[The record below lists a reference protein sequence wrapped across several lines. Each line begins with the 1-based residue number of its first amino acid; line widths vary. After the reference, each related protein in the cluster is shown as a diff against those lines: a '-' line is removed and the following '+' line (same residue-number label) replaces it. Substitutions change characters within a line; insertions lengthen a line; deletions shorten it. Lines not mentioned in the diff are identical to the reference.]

1 MNDGWSRN
9 PNKGGILMKFA
20 ILETKMTFNNWIN
33 VEYGIVKRQYKELN
47 QIDKRRLKKEYKEYQ
62 REE

>member
-62 REE
+62 KEE

>member
-33 VEYGIVKRQYKELN
+33 VEYGIVKRKYKELN

-62 REE
+62 KEE